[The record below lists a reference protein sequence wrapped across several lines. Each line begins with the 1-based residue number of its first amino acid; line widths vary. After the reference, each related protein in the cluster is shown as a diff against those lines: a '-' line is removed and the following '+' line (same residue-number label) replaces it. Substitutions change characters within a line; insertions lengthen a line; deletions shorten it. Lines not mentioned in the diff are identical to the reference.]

1 MLQDVPFDLT
11 VEILRYL
18 APLDVLA
25 IRKVGDRQHAASL
38 WIGLVNSACAEHD
51 MFLGGGVYEDLSLA
65 QLENAATS
73 PARFLRRIPP
83 SPALL
88 DGRCMEPTY
97 LKIYEEISVP
107 SPRAFFGLNI
117 LVVRGG
123 RFLLTSSEDWIALWD
138 LWKADGNTEP
148 IARETVRERSQD
160 LQVEDYWYDEE
171 NRLFVALIRCT
182 LGGDTDFLDVYMID
196 VSVPSPSFRKVNELR
211 CPGASYPAYHTRHR
225 SNLAFTMRDD
235 GVMGIWDYTTGNG
248 SYIKDGC
255 WETEKVVYP
264 GESGSTVICINHET
278 IDIHAVP
285 PLESPMPVRG
295 RAALSYRSRKMF
307 DPNDHDFITYQVPR
321 LHTPD
326 HSYYSVLSPTKKNLL
341 TFMRSPLPVQASL
354 NLPKECDYA
363 PLPRGSYTRDSLVT
377 VFEAAR
383 HLKSSIV
390 AVFAPRSRAEYDVDG
405 VQPVCRTVGLLRG
418 VTNNENDKCFDPASG
433 TFAYRAIGE
442 DSFVRVCIPTPST
455 SRNGEWLEPQYLKI
469 HEEIRFLSSVQ
480 TYISV
485 RSVMLVRGGRFL
497 LTTTK
502 GRLNLW
508 DLWKAT
514 RVTNPIA
521 RKAVRLKHVDD
532 ISLEDYW
539 FDENHIFAAVA
550 VYATDGKPDRLSVYA
565 VDVSIPM
572 PTFRKVNELSCP
584 GGSLP
589 SYHARHRSRLAFS
602 LADERL
608 IGLWDYMTGHGVY
621 MRDGDWE
628 TEEMIYPAG
637 SASTLICINH
647 ESIDVHEVP
656 ILQAPIRVTEPAVSS
671 SMPRSLTD
679 PNYFGFI
686 TYQVPQFDTPEQS
699 FHSLQSPNR
708 RDLLTFMRFA
718 EPVKAPLTLPTGA
731 NYLPLPRGT
740 HFGDFLAIVF
750 TSFSHQR
757 PYSVVAAFAP
767 SQTPTD
773 EMSGPERACR
783 IAGLLHG
790 VPINSTDQCFD
801 PTSGTMVYR
810 AVGADHD
817 TARIAS
823 YLKKPAL
830 A

>member
-11 VEILRYL
+11 VEILKYL
-18 APLDVLA
+18 PPLDVLA
-25 IRKVGDRQHAASL
+25 VRKSCRSLRDASHDRSL
-38 WIGLVNSACAEHD
+38 WIGLVDSACAEHD
-51 MFLGGGVYEDLSLA
+51 MFLGGGVYEDLSLT
-65 QLENAATS
+65 QLEHAATS
-73 PARFLRRIPP
+73 PARFLRCIPP

-88 DGRCMEPTY
+88 EGRCMEPRY
-97 LKIYEEISVP
+97 LKIHEETSVP
-107 SPRAFFGLNI
+107 SPRVLLSLNM
-117 LVVRGG
+117 LLVRGG
-123 RFLLTSSEDWIALWD
+123 RYLLTCSRNCIALWD
-138 LWKADGNTEP
+138 LWKGDDNTEP
-148 IARETVRERSQD
+148 IARETFRETGQD
-160 LQVEDYWYDEE
+160 LRAEDYWFDDE
-171 NRLFVALIRCT
+171 NRLFVALTRCM
-182 LGGDTDFLDVYMID
+182 LRDEIDFLSVYMIN
-196 VSVPSPSFRKVNELR
+196 VSAPSPSFRKVGELR
-211 CPGASYPAYHTRHR
+211 FPGASYPVYHTRHR
-225 SNLAFTMRDD
+225 SCLAFTLREEEL
-235 GVMGIWDYTTGNG
+235 MGIWDYTTGNG
-248 SYIKDGC
+248 SYIKDGF
-255 WETEKVVYP
+255 WETEKVVFP
-264 GESGSTVICINHET
+264 GESGSTIICINHET

-285 PLESPMPVRG
+285 PLESSMPVRG
-295 RAALSYRSRKMF
+295 RAALSYRSRKMV
-307 DPNDHDFITYQVPR
+307 DPHDHDFITYQVPR
-321 LHTPD
+321 LDTPD
-326 HSYYSVLSPTKKNLL
+326 HSYYSVLSPTRKNLL

-377 VFEAAR
+377 VFETAR

-390 AVFAPRSRAEYDVDG
+390 AVFSPRSRADYDVDG
-405 VQPVCRTVGLLRG
+405 VHPVCRTVGLLRG
-418 VTNNENDKCFDPASG
+418 VLNNEIDKCFDPASG

-442 DSFVRVCIPTPST
+442 DSFVRV
-455 SRNGEWLEPQYLKI
+455 YLKI
-469 HEEIRFLSSVQ
+469 HEEIHFLSSVQ

-514 RVTNPIA
+514 GVTNPIA
-521 RKAVRLKHVDD
+521 REAVRLKHVDD

-550 VYATDGKPDRLSVYA
+550 VYATDGKPDRLAVYA

-572 PTFRKVNELSCP
+572 PTFRKVNDLSCP
-584 GGSLP
+584 GGSLA

-602 LADERL
+602 LAEEGL
-608 IGLWDYMTGHGVY
+608 IGIWDYMTGHGVSI
-621 MRDGDWE
+621 RDGDWE
-628 TEEMIYPAG
+628 TEKMIYPAG

-656 ILQAPIRVTEPAVSS
+656 DLQVPIRVTEPAVSS
-671 SMPRSLTD
+671 SMPRSLMD

-686 TYQVPQFDTPEQS
+686 TYQVPQFDTPEHS

-708 RDLLTFMRFA
+708 RDLLTFMRSA
-718 EPVKAPLTLPTGA
+718 EPVKTPLTLPTGA

-740 HFGDFLAIVF
+740 HFGDFLATVF
-750 TSFSHQR
+750 ATFSHER

-767 SQTPTD
+767 SREPTD
-773 EMSGPERACR
+773 ETSGPERACR
-783 IAGLLHG
+783 IAGPLHG
-790 VPINSTDQCFD
+790 VLIDSTDQCFD

-823 YLKKPAL
+823 YLKKPAR